1 MAVCRAFSFAVV
13 IFFFCSAS
21 CLFCVWKI
29 PDAVLSLLLAS
40 SFTLFARFHAGCGFF
55 FFQWGQY
62 GFEVF
67 IRVYVSDVLA
77 TQGAGVCLF
86 GYEPF
91 AQGNKVFLQ
100 TCPHG
105 MKQVIRFFVFLF
117 GGAQS
122 FFRFPGFF
130 AQGGQV
136 LFLFVD
142 VFFQSGCFGCSGF
155 DGLQGLLQL
164 PYRYIGLVGLF
175 QLLVDRGGIH
185 GFTLLA

>member
-1 MAVCRAFSFAVV
+1 MQGV
-13 IFFFCSAS
+13 FFRRGYF
-21 CLFCVWKI
+21 
-29 PDAVLSLLLAS
+29 LLLFGKL
-40 SFTLFARFHAGCGFF
+40 SFLCLEDSGCGVESPFGFLVYFVCPVPCFSGCGFF

-105 MKQVIRFFVFLF
+105 VKQVIRFFVFLF
-117 GGAQS
+117 GGAES
-122 FFRFPGFF
+122 FFCFSGFF